1 MVLIKVRALFVAT
14 NSFNHNLDLDINECE
29 TSNGGCDHQCNN
41 TVGSFNCNCRKG
53 FFLAANRKTCIG
65 KFCIKVEQVKSCLGI
80 TEQLSAQTEERFS
93 GKETLSLK

>member
-1 MVLIKVRALFVAT
+1 MVLIKVRALFILT

-29 TSNGGCDHQCNN
+29 TLNGGCDHQCNN

-53 FFLAANRKTCIG
+53 FFLAVNRKTCIG
-65 KFCIKVEQVKSCLGI
+65 KFSIKVEQVKHYLGI
-80 TEQLSAQTEERFS
+80 TEQLSAQTEARFS